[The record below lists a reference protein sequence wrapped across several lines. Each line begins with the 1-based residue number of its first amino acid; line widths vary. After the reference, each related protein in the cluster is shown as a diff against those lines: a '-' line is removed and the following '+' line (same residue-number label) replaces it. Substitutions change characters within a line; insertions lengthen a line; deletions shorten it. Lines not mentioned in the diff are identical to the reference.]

1 MFISMV
7 RYQDTLVSSYT
18 RMSNY
23 SELCCSKRWWKCSGD
38 NWNCRTCKNPVKSL
52 STYRRSCVT
61 RPTVSKILK
70 SNHSLVTC
78 LSHYK
83 VCWPTDQKLRLTK
96 CCCPTT
102 TQHCSFYCKPVHI
115 RGQKLLLSNTEKSVD
130 IDRLIHK
137 AATVNT
143 DLLVRHDGRQYYCLA
158 NTSDVWFGGIVIGCW
173 T

>member
-1 MFISMV
+1 MA
-7 RYQDTLVSSYT
+7 TT
-18 RMSNY
+18 
-23 SELCCSKRWWKCSGD
+23 E
-38 NWNCRTCKNPVKSL
+38 
-52 STYRRSCVT
+52 
-61 RPTVSKILK
+61 TVERAKIP
-70 SNHSLVTC
+70 SNHYQHTDVRVSPDQQCQRSESQITHLLHACHTTKFVGQ
-78 LSHYK
+78 
-83 VCWPTDQKLRLTK
+83 PTDQKLRLTK

-115 RGQKLLLSNTEKSVD
+115 RRQKLLLSNTEKSVD

-158 NTSDVWFGGIVIGCW
+158 NTSAVWFGGIMIGCW